1 MLEIL
6 AVFAIVALDRLTK
19 IWAGASLK
27 PIGNIPILRD
37 VLHLTY
43 VENTGAAFSIL
54 RGQTLFL
61 TVIPAVAAVIIC
73 YLLISKKA
81 VHPLSRWAL
90 VFILSGAL
98 GNLIDRV
105 FWGYVI
111 DFFDFRLIKFA
122 IFNVAD
128 IFITLGAAGLFL
140 YVLFIS
146 DGKDTANGK
155 DGDCNT

>member
-1 MLEIL
+1 M
-6 AVFAIVALDRLTK
+6 F
-19 IWAGASLK
+19 
-27 PIGNIPILRD
+27 
-37 VLHLTY
+37 HLTY
-43 VENTGAAFSIL
+43 VERAAFFDFK
-54 RGQTLFL
+54 GQTLFL

-73 YLLISKKA
+73 YCLYQKPFTRFRDGRLFLSSPAPSK
-81 VHPLSRWAL
+81 
-90 VFILSGAL
+90 
-98 GNLIDRV
+98 LIDRV